1 MDIKKVRVIL
11 LVCIFII
18 FGVIFKF
25 SSENS
30 TKSTSTSGTVIN
42 TIVDTHPATKKLS
55 ENQKSVVKTSLKTP
69 VRKMA
74 HFTIYTI
81 LGVFLMCFANT
92 YDTNILKKVCISL
105 MVGAL
110 YACSDEFHQLFVT
123 GRSAEITDVL
133 IDTTGAFVGI
143 LLVIFQTK
151 LVKSIKMFIKKPLEN
166 KKINKIM

>member
-30 TKSTSTSGTVIN
+30 TKSTSTSGTVIDA
-42 TIVDTHPATKKLS
+42 IVDTHPATKKLS